1 MEINNLKKLN
11 LTSNDNNIDEVDF
24 VERQPDT
31 EGPKQKQLTQP
42 TEFDIEEEFEN
53 HEGDDNEASGSQP
66 KGFVAGE
73 PLKCYDV
80 NNYFR
85 FRYTCIG

>member
-31 EGPKQKQLTQP
+31 EGPEQLTQQP
-42 TEFDIEEEFEN
+42 TEVDMEEEFEN
-53 HEGDDNEASGSQP
+53 HEGDDNEAG
-66 KGFVAGE
+66 VE
-73 PLKCYDV
+73 DIYRWC
-80 NNYFR
+80 
-85 FRYTCIG
+85 